1 MRTVI
6 TPVPCSVYVLGAVID
21 VYMMGVPLVA
31 TPTAYGTARLYTL
44 QLYTPRARARRCPVT
59 RRNEPLQLTTSGSKM
74 KYTDAFGLSDQ

>member
-31 TPTAYGTARLYTL
+31 TPSAYGTAVYSIHLAH
-44 QLYTPRARARRCPVT
+44 ARGGVRCAVT
-59 RRNEPLQLTTSGSKM
+59 DR
-74 KYTDAFGLSDQ
+74 